1 MSAIAEFLVS
11 WFQSLFNLS
20 LASAVVLRQWKAAFV
35 TLSRRGN
42 ISQQSILA
50 IMYTDVYRRI
60 QTYTDGQRDRQTDG
74 RTEKHRETY
83 SCRFRLTCRH
93 VHSWVVCCIEAL

>member
-42 ISQQSILA
+42 ISQQSYIGNHVYRRIQA
-50 IMYTDVYRRI
+50 YTDVYRR
-60 QTYTDGQRDRQTDG
+60 TERQTDR
-74 RTEKHRETY
+74 RTDGETQRDVQL
-83 SCRFRLTCRH
+83 SVSSDVSPCPQLGSLLH
-93 VHSWVVCCIEAL
+93 

>member
-50 IMYTDVYRRI
+50 IMYTDVYRR
-60 QTYTDGQRDRQTDG
+60 TERQTDR
-74 RTEKHRETY
+74 RTDGETQRDVQL
-83 SCRFRLTCRH
+83 SVSSDVSPCPQLGSLLH
-93 VHSWVVCCIEAL
+93 